1 LPGAGSWR
9 LATGGWWLEL
19 TSLTMPPDRFTHS
32 VDVPVD
38 ASVVWDALQD
48 AGTWKGIG
56 PIDEVWAATHDPDGT
71 LSGYRWTAT
80 AAGQRWEGTA
90 RRMALEPGKSLRLA
104 LDSAEIVG
112 AIEVSVEPAGST
124 RLTVALEASPKG
136 MLATMFWG
144 VVRDALR
151 RGTATQVE
159 EFARRLSGAAEE
171 DS

>member
-1 LPGAGSWR
+1 
-9 LATGGWWLEL
+9 
-19 TSLTMPPDRFTHS
+19 MPPDRFTHS

-112 AIEVSVEPAGST
+112 AIEVS
-124 RLTVALEASPKG
+124 
-136 MLATMFWG
+136 
-144 VVRDALR
+144 
-151 RGTATQVE
+151 
-159 EFARRLSGAAEE
+159 
-171 DS
+171 